1 MKLMKIVSV
10 VMVATTMG
18 TAVVVA
24 TPGVTADAK
33 AKKSLKTFPKSL
45 RRTWYHYEKNDN
57 GKFTYSKL
65 TFTAKSLTMK
75 WAGWGTTKV
84 NKADKYVLH
93 QYNPAKKLQKGK
105 DSWIF
110 AYKAGKSTKMGG
122 WNTTKSA
129 MTAKDAL
136 SSYKVVTAKVNGR
149 KVKVLH
155 DKHLTS
161 LPVDIPYY
169 YTSKQLAKQTNPK
182 GYNYTNAYGAKK

>member
-1 MKLMKIVSV
+1 MKLMKLVSA

-18 TAVVVA
+18 AAVVVA

-33 AKKSLKTFPKSL
+33 AKKSLKVFPKSL

-75 WAGWGTTKV
+75 WAGCGTTK
-84 NKADKYVLH
+84 ASTDKYVLH
-93 QYNPAKKLQKGK
+93 PYNPAKKLPKGK

-110 AYKAGKSTKMGG
+110 AYKAGKSTKMGF
-122 WNTTKSA
+122 WNTTKRA
-129 MTAKDAL
+129 MTTKHAL
-136 SSYKVVTAKVNGR
+136 SSYKVVTAKVNGK

-155 DKHLTS
+155 AKNLTS

-182 GYNYTNAYGAKK
+182 GDNYDNLYGAKK